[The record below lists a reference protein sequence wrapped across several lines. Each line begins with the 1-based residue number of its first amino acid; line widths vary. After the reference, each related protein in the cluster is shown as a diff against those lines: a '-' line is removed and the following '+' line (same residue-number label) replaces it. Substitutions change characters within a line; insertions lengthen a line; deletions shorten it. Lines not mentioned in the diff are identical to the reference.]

1 MSLPLEALQG
11 TLNFRDVGGAPLQGG
26 GSIRHGVLY
35 RADALATLTP
45 EGLDALA
52 ASGIGTV
59 FDLRT
64 DSECRRAPDL
74 LPDGVAIDLVH
85 LPILGGSMEA
95 QARQLMPAD
104 GSAPTLSPEA
114 VAALVAQVPTLAELY
129 VGILQDAA
137 PQFARIARTIAH
149 PVDAERGGVLVH
161 CTAGKDRTGLSA
173 ALMLAAAGA
182 TREAIVADY
191 VLTGPNLI
199 GLFTDTM
206 MRMFAAIG
214 LPDVPALRELA
225 TESPAEAIAAALEW
239 VDATHG
245 DAAGYLRAGGLS
257 DVELGALRDR
267 MREQA

>member
-11 TLNFRDVGGAPLQGG
+11 TLNFRDVGGAPLQDG

-45 EGLDALA
+45 DGLGALA
-52 ASGIGTV
+52 VSGIGTV

-64 DSECRRAPDL
+64 ESECRRAPDL
-74 LPDGVAIDLVH
+74 LPDDVTIDLVH

-95 QARQLMPAD
+95 QAQRLMPAD
-104 GSAPTLSPEA
+104 GTAPTLTPEA

-137 PQFARIARTIAH
+137 PRFARIARSIAH
-149 PVDAERGGVLVH
+149 PVDAERSAVLVH

-191 VLTGPNLI
+191 VLTGPNLA
-199 GLFTDTM
+199 GVFTDTM
-206 MRMFAAIG
+206 LRMFAAIG
-214 LPDVPALRELA
+214 LPDMPPLRELA
-225 TESPAEAIAAALEW
+225 TESPAEAITAALDW
-239 VDATHG
+239 VDAAHG
-245 DAAGYLRAGGLS
+245 DAAGYLRSGGLTGS
-257 DVELGALRDR
+257 ELDAMRDR
-267 MREQA
+267 MREPA